1 MGGEELLDH
10 RRFLAAAL
18 REAHKA
24 WAEGE
29 IPVGSVIVNSSG
41 RIVARGRNQ
50 MVRRRDPTA
59 HAEVVALRR
68 AISRLAPEARSDWTL
83 YSTLEPCPMCLGM
96 VVMLHL
102 RGLVWAAPDRRAGA
116 ADLLHANPYMRRH
129 RDGMQVVACP
139 DPGLEREC
147 AELHTRYWL
156 AQGRPD
162 VLEPVREVAAAKRPP
177 GNAEAGDPARQ
188 RSPLA

>member
-1 MGGEELLDH
+1 MLDH

-18 REAHKA
+18 REARKA

-29 IPVGSVIVNSSG
+29 IPVGAVIVDSSG
-41 RIVARGRNQ
+41 RIVARGHNQ

-68 AISRLAPEARSDWTL
+68 AISRLGPEARPDWTL

-96 VVMLHL
+96 AVMLHL

-129 RDGMQVVACP
+129 RDGMEVVACP
-139 DPGLEREC
+139 DPVLEREC
-147 AELHTRYWL
+147 AELHARYWL
-156 AQGRPD
+156 ARGRPD
-162 VLEPVREVAAAKRPP
+162 VLELLPP
-177 GNAEAGDPARQ
+177 A
-188 RSPLA
+188 SPGTR